1 MGPNQQDLLANAL
14 SSIADAVFITDRA
27 GRIVWANEAFSRL
40 SGYAANE
47 ILGAS
52 PARLK
57 SGRQDAGFYRE
68 LWQTILAGSVWRGE
82 VVERRNDGSLYT
94 VDETITPLRDAA
106 GNITH
111 FIAVLRD
118 ITSRKNE
125 RDRDRF
131 LAYHDNLTGLPNRA
145 LFLRLLEQA
154 LVHCA
159 RSGRRLAVLFVDLDH
174 FKPVNDTLGHQLGD
188 LLLETVAER
197 LRASVRKSD
206 VVARLS
212 GDEFTVIQTDLV
224 DSRPARALARTLVR
238 ALGRPYKL
246 KGRDVQVGA
255 SVGTSIYPDDGT
267 SPEELLQRADLAMYR
282 AKEQGRNRYCFYE
295 AQQTGDPHPSGEGTE
310 TRPKR
315 P

>member
-1 MGPNQQDLLANAL
+1 MDPNQQELLANAL
-14 SSIADAVFITDRA
+14 SSIADAVFITDRD

-40 SGYAANE
+40 SGYAAHE
-47 ILGAS
+47 TLGRS
-52 PARLK
+52 PAMLK
-57 SGRQDAGFYRE
+57 SGRQDAEFYRE

-82 VVERRNDGSLYT
+82 VVERRKDGSLYA
-94 VDETITPLRDAA
+94 VDETITPLCDAA

-111 FIAVLRD
+111 FIATLHD
-118 ITSRKNE
+118 ITSRKKE
-125 RDRDRF
+125 GGRDHF
-131 LAYHDNLTGLPNRA
+131 LAYHDSLTGLPNRA

-154 LVHCA
+154 LAHCA
-159 RSGRRLAVLFVDLDH
+159 RGGRRLAVLFVDLDH
-174 FKPVNDTLGHQLGD
+174 FKSVNDTSGHRMGD
-188 LLLETVAER
+188 LLLVTAAER

-212 GDEFTVIQTDLV
+212 GDEFTVIETGLV

-238 ALGRPYKL
+238 ALGRPFML

-255 SVGTSIYPDDGT
+255 SVGISIYPDDGT

-295 AQQTGDPHPSGEGTE
+295 ARQTGDPSGRVTE